1 MPALRIGPVALVT
14 ATWSFLQLAATGSL
28 SAQAW
33 LPGKGWGNVSIAYKN
48 FYVRDHLDM
57 WGKRE
62 NRGQIRSHAMSM
74 DLDYGITRRLAVNVG
89 VPVSTLKYTGDFPHK
104 DPEQLR
110 YLDDGTYHGGFQDF
124 RFGLRYA
131 LVRYSPIVITPFVDG
146 IVPSHNYESNAH
158 SALGRDLR
166 ELLIGTNAGWQGGE
180 NSFLSHLYTQTRI
193 SYGFVERVLGRSH
206 NRTNIDSELGYFL
219 TPRLTL
225 SGLATFQKHHGNPLD
240 TDFSLGPEQWTH
252 EEDHHHMQLLR
263 ADLLDVGAGIA
274 FKLNAKTSVYATAL
288 HTVWG
293 KNGHPL
299 QAGFIFGIN
308 FRFGTR
314 RGNVTADDSLPPET
328 LRTVQERH

>member
-1 MPALRIGPVALVT
+1 MPALRIGPAALVT
-14 ATWSFLQLAATGSL
+14 ATWTILQLAAPGSI

-48 FYVRDHLDM
+48 FYVRDHLDV
-57 WGKRE
+57 WGNRE
-62 NRGQIRSHAMSM
+62 NRGQIRTHAMSM
-74 DLDYGITRRLAVNVG
+74 DLDYGITRRLAVYLG
-89 VPVSTLKYTGDFPHK
+89 VPLSTLKYTGDFPHK

-131 LVRYSPIVITPFVDG
+131 LVRYSPVVITPFIDG
-146 IVPSHNYESNAH
+146 IVPSHNYESHAH
-158 SALGRDLR
+158 SALGRNLR
-166 ELLIGTNAGWQGGE
+166 ELLIGTNVGWQGGE
-180 NSFLSHLYTQTRI
+180 NSFLSRFYTQTRI
-193 SYGFVERVLGRSH
+193 SYGIVERVLGRSH
-206 NRTNIDSELGYFL
+206 NRTNIDSELVYFL

-225 SGLATFQKHHGNPLD
+225 SGLATFQKHHGRPLD
-240 TDFSLGPEQWTH
+240 TDFSLGPEQWTDEEEH
-252 EEDHHHMQLLR
+252 EHMGLLR
-263 ADLLDVGAGIA
+263 SDLLDVGAGIA
-274 FKLNAKTSVYATAL
+274 FRLNARNSVYATAL

-299 QAGFIFGIN
+299 QAGLIVGMN

-314 RGNVTADDSLPPET
+314 RRNVTADDTLPPEA

>member
-1 MPALRIGPVALVT
+1 MHVSRIGPVALVLVT
-14 ATWSFLQLAATGSL
+14 SSFLELAAPARL

-33 LPGKGWGNVSIAYKN
+33 LPGKGWGNISIAYKN
-48 FYVRDHLDM
+48 FYVRDHLDV
-57 WGKRE
+57 WGRRE
-62 NRGQIRSHAMSM
+62 DRGQIRSHIMSM

-89 VPVSTLKYTGDFPHK
+89 VPLSTVKYTGDFPHK
-104 DPEQLR
+104 YPEQLS

-131 LVRYSPIVITPFVDG
+131 LVRYSPVVITPFVDG
-146 IVPSHNYESNAH
+146 IVPSHNYETFAH

-166 ELLIGTNAGWQGGE
+166 ELLIGTNVGWQGE
-180 NSFLSHLYTQTRI
+180 ESSFLSHLYTQTRI
-193 SYGFVERVLGRSH
+193 SYGFVERVLGRPH
-206 NRTNIDSELGYFL
+206 NRTNIDSELGYFV

-252 EEDHHHMQLLR
+252 EENHDHMELLR

-274 FKLNAKTSVYATAL
+274 FQLNARKSVYATAL

-299 QAGFIFGIN
+299 QAGFIFGFN
-308 FRFGTR
+308 LRFGTR
-314 RGNVTADDSLPPET
+314 RGNVTADDTLPPET
-328 LRTVQERH
+328 LRGIQERH